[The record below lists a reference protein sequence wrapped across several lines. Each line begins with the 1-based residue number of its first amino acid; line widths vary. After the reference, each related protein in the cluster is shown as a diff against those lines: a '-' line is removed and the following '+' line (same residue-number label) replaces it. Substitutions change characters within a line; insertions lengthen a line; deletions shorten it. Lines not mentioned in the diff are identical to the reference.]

1 MTKTPVPVA
10 SLKIG
15 MFVVELDRPWSETPF
30 LTEGFLVTESDQM
43 EMLRNYCRRVFIDPL
58 RSSPESLSHLGDLR
72 ASQRDAGWDGE
83 RVYEVALGKLFP
95 EWKKKVVSSKLA
107 GKMARATHFIDQRV
121 LALLGQG
128 KMRRIGS
135 ARLRQVSSRISM
147 FTYRNT
153 RGAKSEMRRAR
164 PLYLH
169 AEKLLVE
176 ASSALKEKLPLDL
189 KGLDQAAREM
199 VKSVIANPQPLLW
212 LSWIRALGLQPNDH
226 AMRVAIQLLAFGRHV
241 GLPEEELR
249 KLCMTGLLLDL
260 GKAKVDRG
268 LLQKREA
275 LTADELSQVRRHI
288 DFTLEAIGG
297 PGSELGEDVYRGIAE
312 THERLD
318 GTGYPKHLL
327 EKEIGLHGRMAGIVD
342 TFATLTIRRAYSP
355 AMSAFDALKVLYAG
369 TETSF
374 SRELVEQFILA
385 LGIYPVGSLV
395 ELSSGEIAVVLYQTP
410 QHQLRPRI
418 LVLTDAEKLPK
429 RSQLLDLLA
438 NPKDRN
444 DHLVRI
450 TRGLP
455 LGAYGLDPRRFQLG

>member
-1 MTKTPVPVA
+1 M
-10 SLKIG
+10 
-15 MFVVELDRPWSETPF
+15 
-30 LTEGFLVTESDQM
+30 
-43 EMLRNYCRRVFIDPL
+43 
-58 RSSPESLSHLGDLR
+58 
-72 ASQRDAGWDGE
+72 
-83 RVYEVALGKLFP
+83 
-95 EWKKKVVSSKLA
+95 
-107 GKMARATHFIDQRV
+107 
-121 LALLGQG
+121 
-128 KMRRIGS
+128 
-135 ARLRQVSSRISM
+135 SM
-147 FTYRNT
+147 YTYRDT
-153 RGAKSEMRRAR
+153 RGARSEMRRAR

-169 AEKLLVE
+169 VEKLLIE
-176 ASSALKEKLPLDL
+176 ASAAIKADLPIDL
-189 KGLDQAAREM
+189 KALDQAAHEM
-199 VKSVIANPQPLLW
+199 ARSVIANPQPLLW

-249 KLCMTGLLLDL
+249 KLCVIGLLLDL
-260 GKAKVDRG
+260 GKAKVDVT

-275 LTADELSQVRRHI
+275 LSAAELAQVRLHI
-288 DFTLEAIGG
+288 DFTLQGIGG
-297 PGSELGEDVYRGIAE
+297 ANGFLGEDVYRGIAE

-318 GTGYPKHLL
+318 GTGYPKQLQ

-369 TETSF
+369 TETGF

-385 LGIYPVGSLV
+385 LGIYPVGSMV
-395 ELSSGEIAVVLYQTP
+395 QLSSGEIAVVLYQTP

-444 DHLVRI
+444 DHLMRI